1 MKRFPGTIDVAVPAP
16 LVREGHLPAEGL
28 EIGPVT
34 RTAAG
39 HYCIPI
45 MRDEHGDRPYRQ
57 IAAVTLTAAQEL
69 VYTVER
75 PA

>member
-1 MKRFPGTIDVAVPAP
+1 MNTIDIAVPAP
-16 LVREGHLPAEGL
+16 LVREGHLPGKGL

-34 RTAAG
+34 RTAEG
-39 HYCIPI
+39 HYFIPL

-57 IAAVTLTAAQEL
+57 VAAVTLTATQEL